1 MKKRIAVTVPLML
14 GILLVFVMSVSGLE
28 TDRKKE
34 GRQQLEEVL
43 RRTAVTCYAAEGF
56 YPPDLEYMREQY
68 GLRYNE
74 NEYVIYYERFASN
87 LMPVITVLEK

>member
-1 MKKRIAVTVPLML
+1 M
-14 GILLVFVMSVSGLE
+14 VFVLSVSGLE

-56 YPPDLEYMREQY
+56 YPPDLEYMTEQY
-68 GLRYNE
+68 GLQYDE
-74 NEYVIYYERFASN
+74 KEYVIYYEIFASN
-87 LMPVITVLEK
+87 LMPVITVLER